1 MNSIFYYL
9 LYKTCTST
17 VNNNKRTIIMPFQ
30 AGQSGNPKG
39 RPKGSLSKSGMMYR
53 DKITRLIVNNF
64 SDNEVY
70 NVLYKVYEA
79 AINGDMSACRTF
91 LEYTMIKADKL
102 NSMEEQEKPSLFP
115 QVEYNEYIKEDEKLY
130 YD

>member
-1 MNSIFYYL
+1 
-9 LYKTCTST
+9 
-17 VNNNKRTIIMPFQ
+17 MPFQ

-115 QVEYNEYIKEDEKLY
+115 QVEYNEYIIEDEKLY